1 MPITA
6 LPTPPSRQDPAN
18 FAARGDAL
26 LSALPT
32 FVTEANAL
40 QTAVNAKEASANTKA
55 ADASASAASALLSKN
70 AASTSAASALVSQV
84 AASDS
89 AVAANA
95 SKNAADTSAG
105 NAAGAAAA
113 ALNIYAS
120 AAAQQAAVVAATSQA
135 NLAAGYAASAAS
147 VAQQDLSGVTAA
159 ALHRSPNAVTA
170 MCIYDTA
177 KDSDGGAWVER
188 MQDKSWMNEPLNG
201 KWLGAQVTEAA
212 ARAVSGAVTGDYF
225 QLTTDGKFYKLNAT
239 SGTTEVFRGN
249 KVKFPRLAAIVA
261 ETANVTIY
269 DLSEPGQPM
278 WMRFTA
284 TVGDNGLFFLN
295 HTGSPVT
302 SVAALNGSLIVGKAG
317 ASAYY
322 GHLRIA
328 NFGTDSMSM
337 WLGFYNANGK
347 SPVGIVCRNTSAA
360 GFTPTS
366 FKYPVTAPGIV
377 DGRINAVAMTVLP
390 DAPIDSVTG
399 LQIPTI
405 AVATAGGVSVIKHDG
420 TVVNTAHTND
430 TKSLA
435 IKGSTLYLGNRYG
448 VTPSARFQ
456 ELNGIASGWVP
467 ASLPTT
473 LLSGGREDQDNVV
486 FGGAGTL
493 ITRTG
498 LTMQMTRL
506 NNAAPGTASLQSR
519 ITGAYNTGYMVGDI
533 RRCLLADS
541 AVGSVTGAVP
551 DRSCKAKPSTIYGTL
566 TAAPVAP
573 GAQLVAYSNWSP
585 ANYAQEPYSAE
596 LDFGTGAWSAS
607 AWINYSTAVASVIT
621 ERSAATGPSLKLGTD
636 ATGKL
641 VASAY
646 DGTTTRT
653 VTSPAAYNTGAW
665 LKVRVE
671 YTTDGT
677 LALKVNGVQVA
688 STTGAPLLTLSNAAA
703 VLTTGN
709 SRTLDAPFPGT
720 LALVKLSATVPTPE
734 QSAWMYAQEKQLFRD
749 NAQCLLPDARA
760 VVDLAYDD
768 ARDRWV
774 VASAANESSWTGLV
788 RTATAPVS
796 AGSISKVAVQSGV
809 KLLASTAP
817 NPGVDITMP
826 AQNLRE
832 ELVRRAEA
840 AAAQSKT
847 LTVFDFDAIAAQ
859 VDFPLPVGLTATQ
872 VLSAGTSKREG
883 ATKDFTRLFDGFLE
897 TIRFAVA
904 PGAAAWVQ
912 ITARKA

>member
-1 MPITA
+1 M
-6 LPTPPSRQDPAN
+6 
-18 FAARGDAL
+18 
-26 LSALPT
+26 
-32 FVTEANAL
+32 
-40 QTAVNAKEASANTKA
+40 
-55 ADASASAASALLSKN
+55 
-70 AASTSAASALVSQV
+70 
-84 AASDS
+84 
-89 AVAANA
+89 
-95 SKNAADTSAG
+95 
-105 NAAGAAAA
+105 
-113 ALNIYAS
+113 
-120 AAAQQAAVVAATSQA
+120 
-135 NLAAGYAASAAS
+135 
-147 VAQQDLSGVTAA
+147 
-159 ALHRSPNAVTA
+159 
-170 MCIYDTA
+170 
-177 KDSDGGAWVER
+177 
-188 MQDKSWMNEPLNG
+188 
-201 KWLGAQVTEAA
+201 
-212 ARAVSGAVTGDYF
+212 
-225 QLTTDGKFYKLNAT
+225 
-239 SGTTEVFRGN
+239 
-249 KVKFPRLAAIVA
+249 
-261 ETANVTIY
+261 
-269 DLSEPGQPM
+269 
-278 WMRFTA
+278 
-284 TVGDNGLFFLN
+284 
-295 HTGSPVT
+295 
-302 SVAALNGSLIVGKAG
+302 
-317 ASAYY
+317 
-322 GHLRIA
+322 
-328 NFGTDSMSM
+328 
-337 WLGFYNANGK
+337 
-347 SPVGIVCRNTSAA
+347 
-360 GFTPTS
+360 
-366 FKYPVTAPGIV
+366 
-377 DGRINAVAMTVLP
+377 
-390 DAPIDSVTG
+390 
-399 LQIPTI
+399 
-405 AVATAGGVSVIKHDG
+405 
-420 TVVNTAHTND
+420 
-430 TKSLA
+430 
-435 IKGSTLYLGNRYG
+435 
-448 VTPSARFQ
+448 
-456 ELNGIASGWVP
+456 
-467 ASLPTT
+467 
-473 LLSGGREDQDNVV
+473 
-486 FGGAGTL
+486 
-493 ITRTG
+493 
-498 LTMQMTRL
+498 
-506 NNAAPGTASLQSR
+506 
-519 ITGAYNTGYMVGDI
+519 
-533 RRCLLADS
+533 
-541 AVGSVTGAVP
+541 GSVTGAVP
-551 DRSCKAKPSTIYGTL
+551 DRSYKNKPSTIYGTL

-749 NAQCLLPDARA
+749 NAQCLLPDAGA

-859 VDFPLPVGLTATQ
+859 VDFPLPVGWTAAE
-872 VLSAGTSKREG
+872 VISAGVSKREG
-883 ATKDFTRLFDGFLE
+883 GTKDFTRLFDGFLE